1 MTNRE
6 IQQQAARYAD
16 HLAERAE
23 FLDPEAAWYRWS
35 VQHSVSGPAARH
47 LFEQM
52 YEVRMARLA
61 RH

>member
-6 IQQQAARYAD
+6 IQQQATRFAD
-16 HLAERAE
+16 HLAAQRE
-23 FLDPEAAWYRWS
+23 FLDAEAAWYRWS
-35 VQHSVSGPAARH
+35 IQHSVSGPAARH

-61 RH
+61 KH